1 MSEKERPNVHVVGL
15 GGVGFYCFL
24 ALLRAVDVEQL
35 HGWDADDL
43 RGGLGHARLPVAS
56 PATMKADL
64 ARGFARVSMGDKP
77 GTTHNVFFTGV
88 ECKAG
93 DIVVDCTDMSTDKR
107 EVMYKAVKQSG
118 ARYIRASYD
127 GAMSTVVVAEGL
139 PLRTEGAEGG
149 RGYDAVPSLALSFMA
164 GGCAAEV
171 VRKLL
176 AVPTGH
182 VEFQITLADW
192 MPVLPIQKAA

>member
-1 MSEKERPNVHVVGL
+1 MSEKERPSVHVVGL

-24 ALLRAVDVEQL
+24 ALLRAVDADQL
-35 HGWDADDL
+35 HGWDADNL
-43 RGGLGHARLPVAS
+43 QGGLGHARLPVAS

-64 ARGFARVSMGDKP
+64 VRGFARVSMGDKP
-77 GTTHNVFFTGV
+77 GATHREFFTGG

-107 EVMYKAVKQSG
+107 EIMYKAVKQSG
-118 ARYIRASYD
+118 ARYLRVSYD

-149 RGYDAVPSLALSFMA
+149 GGYDAVPSLALSFAA
-164 GGCAAEV
+164 GGIGAEC
-171 VRKLL
+171 VRLLL
-176 AVPTGH
+176 ANPAVY
-182 VEFQITLADW
+182 VENQVSLAEW
-192 MPVLPIQKAA
+192 LCKTT